1 MTINENNFEF
11 ILLESNT
18 CGQIYW
24 SNSTL
29 AVAVLSY
36 LQTPNIVFNDYK
48 FINVLMSCVS
58 EKNIIIIAAK
68 L

>member
-1 MTINENNFEF
+1 MKSNFEF
-11 ILLESNT
+11 ILLESDT

-29 AVAVLSY
+29 AVAALSY

-48 FINVLMSCVS
+48 FINVLLSCVS
-58 EKNIIIIAAK
+58 EKILLLIN
-68 L
+68 